1 MINRRLALSLL
12 SLDGDF
18 TPGQLK
24 EAFRRE
30 AKRWHPDRN
39 KSPDASQQFQ
49 LRLDAYN
56 YLLENKGKVER
67 RPVAGIKQRFHRP
80 IVDENSETYQKIKKV
95 TSIIFGDRKVQEVE
109 STFKSTQRSL
119 DEIFD
124 LLGIEKE

>member
-1 MINRRLALSLL
+1 MNRRLALSLL

-18 TPGQLK
+18 TPIQLK
-24 EAFRRE
+24 TAFRRE
-30 AKRWHPDRN
+30 AKKYHPDHN
-39 KSPDASQQFQ
+39 SSPESSQQFQ

-67 RPVAGIKQRFHRP
+67 KPVAGVKQRFHRP
-80 IVDENSETYQKIKKV
+80 IVDTNSETYQKIKKV
-95 TSIIFGDRKVQEVE
+95 TAIIFGDHKVEEVE
-109 STFKSTQRSL
+109 STFKSTKRSL